1 VRSHPCR
8 RAVRQF
14 QLDSATGEL
23 TAVGPGSGQEAPV
36 AGAFDNSSC
45 FSALDISLIGLVL
58 LTQGFRALAPGSVPG
73 FEALNAY
80 DLVIGI

>member
-1 VRSHPCR
+1 M
-8 RAVRQF
+8 
-14 QLDSATGEL
+14 
-23 TAVGPGSGQEAPV
+23 